1 MERKTLRL
9 EIEITDEDVI
19 RFLEQF
25 REEERSSRALE
36 ALKVGVIAIRS
47 ASPTL
52 DTAVVEEKFREVRSL
67 IESDVQVF
75 RDELRERLE
84 NYFRTEG
91 ALSPLTSTSTSE
103 RTERYHASSGP
114 TLTVKPGRSLFS
126 STGVSGPRASWQ
138 GRWTPRTGKGWSA
151 RWRRPL
157 KSS

>member
-67 IESDVQVF
+67 KESEVQDF
-75 RDELRERLE
+75 RDE
-84 NYFRTEG
+84 
-91 ALSPLTSTSTSE
+91 
-103 RTERYHASSGP
+103 
-114 TLTVKPGRSLFS
+114 
-126 STGVSGPRASWQ
+126 
-138 GRWTPRTGKGWSA
+138 
-151 RWRRPL
+151 
-157 KSS
+157 